1 MGRFFQTAPTQF
13 IDNYIYQPPWELM
26 QQAASQKQKIYDAAI
41 ASTKLFDNIPIE
53 HLQGEDDVYNVQEKQ
68 RYYAENAANIAK
80 AIQNDPSKAQQY
92 LNNID
97 SLQKELQKYMT
108 SGDLSK
114 IIGSAQAYK
123 KWQEDNKKRKEDDA
137 SRYTAAERA
146 YLGEY
151 LNAGGNSLS
160 QGFRGEQVTKDV
172 DWQKLYDSVDKL
184 KASEWTQQ
192 SAGASGGYIYKNKQ
206 TGETVTADRING
218 YLMSRLLTPENMAAL
233 QQSQQYGLARYFD
246 DQGKLDEMAP
256 GFAGVKGIAL
266 NSAYSK
272 NTIERDMQSDSTYN
286 SAQQRALTYQMHK
299 EDMANNNYWKGVE
312 RADKLAAEANKGKLT
327 DKDLFEMRMDI
338 LEETDPAIKQL
349 KQQEYDNLV
358 GVQFNTAID
367 KKLVYTDI
375 YGAVRNKNL
384 SGTGDVV
391 GQARNAARGY
401 LKTVEK
407 SAGKDFANAFR
418 EMYNNIDA
426 AIASGKIKNEKD
438 IERFTRD
445 YLIKKY
451 PGDISN
457 RPNLNFKG
465 VLTPGAVASDPGLR
479 KKLAAQQKY
488 DIEHVKLSNDY
499 VNAAKEYVARQNTF
513 ITNYANNAS
522 SQKVFEVPST
532 TSSSQAIQIIKKN
545 PQDFIITYK
554 DEKGK
559 TQTSKLL
566 PEHNIKINGVAS
578 GQSYGPLGIS
588 ATVQGKEVY
597 ILPSGAG
604 ASSVSTQVLTKVL
617 ASGLRSDSAI
627 RAELENIRVQELQ
640 QAESRAKVSENG
652 ISTFTYKTGN
662 KDFRIQYDGK
672 YQVYDNFGNP
682 LSSVPADNLLTLS
695 RFIDLNLSK

>member
-13 IDNYIYQPPWELM
+13 VEDYIYQPPWELM

-97 SLQKELQKYMT
+97 LLQKELQKDMT

-137 SRYTAAERA
+137 SRYTAAERT

-160 QGFRGEQVTKDV
+160 QGFRGELITKDV

-256 GFAGVKGIAL
+256 GFAGVKGVSL

-367 KKLVYTDI
+367 KKLVYKDI

-445 YLIKKY
+445 YLIKRY

-457 RPNLNFKG
+457 RPSLNFKG

-479 KKLAAQQKY
+479 KKLATQQKY
-488 DIEHVKLSNDY
+488 DIEHVKINNDY
-499 VNAAKEYVARQNTF
+499 VNAAKEYVTRQNTF

-532 TSSSQAIQIIKKN
+532 TSSSQAIQIIKNN

-554 DEKGK
+554 DGKGK

-566 PEHNIKINGVAS
+566 PEHNIKINGVTS

-588 ATVQGKEVY
+588 ATVQDKEVY

-604 ASSVSTQVLTKVL
+604 ASSLSTQVLTKVL

-682 LSSVPADNLLTLS
+682 LSSVPADNLLALS
-695 RFIDLNLSK
+695 KFIDLNLSK

>member
-13 IDNYIYQPPWELM
+13 VEDYIYQPPWELM
-26 QQAASQKQKIYDAAI
+26 QQAAAKEQQIYDAAV
-41 ASTKLFDNIPIE
+41 ASTKIFDNLQID
-53 HLQGEDDVYNVQEKQ
+53 HLQGEDDVYNVKEKQ

-80 AIQNDPSKAQQY
+80 AIQNDPSKARQY
-92 LNNID
+92 MNNIEAL
-97 SLQKELQKYMT
+97 SKELQKDMT
-108 SGDLSK
+108 TGDISK
-114 IIGSAQAYK
+114 IQSSAQAYK
-123 KWQEDNKKRKEDDA
+123 KWQEDNKKRKEEDA
-137 SRYTAAERA
+137 SRYSAAENY

-151 LNAGGNSLS
+151 LKAGGNSLNR
-160 QGFRGEQVTKDV
+160 QFKGELITKDV

-256 GFAGVKGIAL
+256 GFAGVKGVAL

-338 LEETDPAIKQL
+338 LEETDPDIKQL

-407 SAGKDFANAFR
+407 SDGKDFANAFR

-445 YLIKKY
+445 YLIKRY
-451 PGDISN
+451 DDTSN

-488 DIEHVKLSNDY
+488 DIEQVKLKNDY
-499 VNAAKEYVARQNTF
+499 VNAAKEYVRRQNTF

-566 PEHNIKINGVAS
+566 PEHNIKINGVTS

-604 ASSVSTQVLTKVL
+604 ASSLSTQVLTKVL